1 MTRLWWI
8 VLAAACVCGQ
18 APGNTHGAKAVIHGP
33 DTVEPGDLLVLDATE
48 SQGDCFHWLLV
59 NSHKSFLAVE
69 DGRKLAF
76 AAGTAQEYIFVLVVG
91 VCAEGGSL
99 SVDMAEHRV
108 RVGGEPTPPDPNLPD
123 GKWGFAKAANR
134 WLTELVPTDMR
145 HYGRLLGDN
154 FAAVAASIDAGVYDD
169 SAGLEAVQK
178 ALQALQAKNRQT
190 LKYVDSEHPGDTQA
204 WQAFFA
210 EWKKKADD
218 LNAIPDAEKALRT
231 VGQYGEAFRE
241 TARGLK
247 ASAAQ

>member
-8 VLAAACVCGQ
+8 VLAAACMCVQ
-18 APGNTHGAKAVIHGP
+18 APSNAQDAKAVIHGP
-33 DTVEPGDLLVLDATE
+33 DTVETGDLLVLDATE

-59 NSHKSFLAVE
+59 NSNKSFLAVE

-108 RVGGEPTPPDPNLPD
+108 RVGGAPKPPDPDLPD
-123 GKWGFAKAANR
+123 GQWGFAKDAYR
-134 WLTELVPTDMR
+134 WLMELVPVDKR
-145 HYGRLLGDN
+145 HYARPLGDN
-154 FAAVAASIDAGVYDD
+154 FEAIAASIDAGTYDD
-169 SAGLEAVQK
+169 AAGPEAVQK
-178 ALQALQAKNRQT
+178 ALLALQSKNRQT
-190 LKYVDSEHPGDTQA
+190 LKYVDSEHPGDAQA

-218 LNAIPDAEKALRT
+218 VNAIPDADKALRT